1 MKKKG
6 VRIAILS
13 TRDRRYHPNGRL
25 LESAH
30 EMGYEA
36 VLLHPR
42 NVLPGIGLAPGK
54 ERIFHVVVP
63 RIGSTIEEHELAVL
77 FHLEQEGLPCL
88 NGFRALVVA
97 RDKFLSLRRL
107 QAHNIPVP
115 KSLMI
120 QEPAQI
126 PRAVKSLGGFP
137 VVAKGLRGRQGTTV
151 EKIQDQDF
159 AKYFAAHPPYPIQ
172 AVLLQEFLPAAC
184 LGDIR
189 IVVVGGRVAAY
200 MRRMP
205 RKGEFRSNVH
215 LRGRGMLWDP
225 PGEWLDLAVRAA
237 GVLELQV
244 AGVDMLEGP
253 RGPLVMEVNTTPG
266 FRELERVT
274 GVDVASQIIKA
285 AAELAQGG

>member
-13 TRDRRYHPNGRL
+13 TRNPSYHPNRRL
-25 LESAH
+25 LESANQMGH
-30 EMGYEA
+30 EC

-42 NVLPGIGLAPGK
+42 SVLPKIGLESETEK
-54 ERIFHVVVP
+54 SFHVVVP
-63 RIGSTIEEHELAVL
+63 RIGSTIEDHELAVL
-77 FHLEQEGLPCL
+77 FHLEHQGIPCL
-88 NGFRALVVA
+88 NGFSALVVA

-107 QAHNIPVP
+107 EAHNIPVP

-126 PRAVKSLGGFP
+126 PGAVQSLGGFP
-137 VVAKGLRGRQGTTV
+137 VVAKALRGRQGTTV
-151 EKIQDQDF
+151 EKIQDENF
-159 AKYFAAHPPYPIQ
+159 AKYFTAHPPYPIQ
-172 AVLLQEFLPAAC
+172 SVLLQEFLPKAS
-184 LGDIR
+184 LGDTR
-189 IVVVGGRVAAY
+189 IVVVRGRVVAC

-215 LRGRGMLWDP
+215 LHGRGMLCDP
-225 PGEWLDLAVRAA
+225 PGEWLELAVLAA
-237 GVLELQV
+237 QVLGLQV

-253 RGPLVMEVNTTPG
+253 RGPLVLEVNTTPG

-274 GVDVASQIIKA
+274 GVDVASEIIR
-285 AAELAQGG
+285 AAEKLSLEG

>member
-6 VRIAILS
+6 IRIAILS
-13 TRDRRYHPNGRL
+13 TRDRRYHPNSRL
-25 LESAH
+25 LESAS
-30 EMGYEA
+30 EMGHEA

-42 NVLPGIGLAPGK
+42 KVLPRIGTSGGEEK
-54 ERIFHVVVP
+54 SFDVVIP

-77 FHLEQEGLPCL
+77 FHLQQKGIPCL
-88 NGFRALVVA
+88 NGFGALVVA

-107 QAHNIPVP
+107 EAHNIPVP
-115 KSLMI
+115 RSVMVL
-120 QEPAQI
+120 EPVQI
-126 PRAVKSLGGFP
+126 PSAVKSLGGFP

-159 AKYFAAHPPYPIQ
+159 ARYFAAHPPYPIQ
-172 AVLLQEFLPAAC
+172 AVLLQEFLPTAC
-184 LGDIR
+184 LGDCR

-215 LRGRGMLWDP
+215 LHGRGVLWDP
-225 PGEWLDLAVRAA
+225 QAEWLDLAVRAA
-237 GVLELQV
+237 QVLQLQV

-253 RGPLVMEVNTTPG
+253 RGPLVVEVNTTPG

-285 AAELAQGG
+285 AEELARER